1 MEQKNL
7 KKYPE
12 YSIGLDIG
20 TNSVGWAVT
29 DSENNILKHG
39 GKNMWGARLFDA
51 GDTAAQTRTFRGT
64 RRRIER
70 RRERVNILQSLL
82 LDDMEREYP
91 NFFPMLRES
100 SKVEDEKQ
108 QEKLDGKKYNLFSE
122 LNFSDQDYYAKYP
135 TIYHLRKELTMSKE
149 KHDIRLVYLAIHHI
163 IKYRGNFLYEG
174 DLKSNT
180 DEVLE
185 SIEFLVNFIRENFE
199 IEFNSTSE
207 KLRNILKDK
216 ETTKAEKK
224 DALMRLFDYS
234 KEDKAI
240 INGIICAILGYKFDI
255 NKIFDVEL
263 ENSNISFSSDIAN
276 EEEIKDALQENADVY
291 DVLQKIYN
299 WFVLQDILQ
308 GNSSIS
314 EAFIKKYKKY
324 KKDLENL
331 KNIYKT
337 YLKTEYNNMFRQEEI
352 GSYAMYD
359 KNISKCPIEELYK
372 KIKKDF
378 ASIPDCKEKQEILQE
393 IDNEAFLIKINTT
406 ANAAIPYQLHYQEL
420 EKILENQA
428 KFYSTI
434 NENKENILN
443 LMKFRIPYYVGPL
456 AKNDN
461 SRFAWIVR
469 KSDDAIRP

>member
-1 MEQKNL
+1 MKQKNL

-39 GKNMWGARLFDA
+39 GKNMWGARLFDE

-100 SKVEDEKQ
+100 SKVEGEKQ

-185 SIEFLVNFIRENFE
+185 SIDFLVNFIRENFE

-207 KLRNILKDK
+207 NLRNILRNK
-216 ETTKAEKK
+216 ETTKTEKK
-224 DALMRLFDYS
+224 DALMKLFDYS

-240 INGIICAILGYKFDI
+240 INGIICAILGYKFDV
-255 NKIFDVEL
+255 NKVFDVEI
-263 ENSNISFSSDIAN
+263 ENSNISFSSDITN
-276 EEEIKDALQENADVY
+276 EEEIKESLQENADVY

-314 EAFIKKYKKY
+314 EAFIKKYEKY
-324 KKDLENL
+324 KEDL
-331 KNIYKT
+331 KK
-337 YLKTEYNNMFRQEEI
+337 
-352 GSYAMYD
+352 
-359 KNISKCPIEELYK
+359 LYK
-372 KIKKDF
+372 W
-378 ASIPDCKEKQEILQE
+378 
-393 IDNEAFLIKINTT
+393 
-406 ANAAIPYQLHYQEL
+406 L
-420 EKILENQA
+420 EKRDI
-428 KFYSTI
+428 
-434 NENKENILN
+434 
-443 LMKFRIPYYVGPL
+443 
-456 AKNDN
+456 D
-461 SRFAWIVR
+461 
-469 KSDDAIRP
+469 